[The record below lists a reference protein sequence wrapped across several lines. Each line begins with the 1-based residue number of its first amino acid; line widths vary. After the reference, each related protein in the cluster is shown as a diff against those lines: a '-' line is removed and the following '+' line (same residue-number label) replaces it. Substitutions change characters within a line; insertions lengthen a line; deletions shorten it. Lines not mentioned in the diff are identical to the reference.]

1 MDCVCSDKKFCK
13 KCYSIYYY
21 RINRNEILQ
30 QQKQKY
36 QEKKAEKKKR
46 KKKKGPGI
54 FQWDS

>member
-36 QEKKAEKKKR
+36 QEKKAEKHKIKINR
-46 KKKKGPGI
+46 GDFILSFK
-54 FQWDS
+54 